1 MIGHHLYRTDILLM
15 DIVGGDGIAA
25 AEHIMSFDIKLV
37 DCLAVIFD
45 FSLIRHLH
53 SRHLLQDISQ
63 TLVVGIGKACHIVG
77 DGIASLPDAW
87 SLHHNILQLCSLLRQ
102 EHMINSSILRQRNGF
117 HSISHHREMQHVT
130 TIRNSIERQQ
140 ETSICLCLGK
150 LQDSI
155 AGSRSD
161 GNHHSLQPVARIGI
175 FHLTRQ
181 GDLLGIGQSAHTD
194 KPQI

>member
-37 DCLAVIFD
+37 DSLAVIFD

-77 DGIASLPDAW
+77 DGIAPLSDAW

-102 EHMINSSILRQRNGF
+102 EHIILGSIL
-117 HSISHHREMQHVT
+117 
-130 TIRNSIERQQ
+130 
-140 ETSICLCLGK
+140 
-150 LQDSI
+150 
-155 AGSRSD
+155 
-161 GNHHSLQPVARIGI
+161 
-175 FHLTRQ
+175 
-181 GDLLGIGQSAHTD
+181 
-194 KPQI
+194 

>member
-37 DCLAVIFD
+37 DSLSVIFD

-53 SRHLLQDISQ
+53 SRHLLQYISQ

-77 DGIASLPDAW
+77 DGIAPLSDAW

-102 EHMINSSILRQRNGF
+102 EHIILGSIL
-117 HSISHHREMQHVT
+117 
-130 TIRNSIERQQ
+130 
-140 ETSICLCLGK
+140 
-150 LQDSI
+150 
-155 AGSRSD
+155 
-161 GNHHSLQPVARIGI
+161 
-175 FHLTRQ
+175 
-181 GDLLGIGQSAHTD
+181 
-194 KPQI
+194 